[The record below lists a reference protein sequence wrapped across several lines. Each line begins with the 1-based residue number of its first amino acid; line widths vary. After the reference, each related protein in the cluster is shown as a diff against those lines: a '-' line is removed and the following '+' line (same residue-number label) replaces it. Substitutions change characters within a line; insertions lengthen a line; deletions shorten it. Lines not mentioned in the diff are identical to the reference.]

1 MSVLIL
7 AQGPVEVASSRTRV
21 FAYLPYL
28 ERAGI
33 DYELLVWNSDRFVR
47 RTLRGAVPVSEH
59 LRNEARHARVMAT
72 LLRRA
77 IRHETIYVQKV
88 VLPAWA
94 LRSLKAG
101 GRRRLVFDYDD
112 ALYAL
117 APGQDRGLRA
127 WPRRRRIRRFLRM
140 LDASDL
146 VVIENDDNRR
156 VTESHCGQTLTI
168 TGPIDTDRYRPVVRG
183 ARDEVV
189 LGWVGSP
196 STTGYL
202 EMLRPAIA
210 GLARLGLRVRL
221 HLVGAAKIDLP
232 EVPVRRT
239 TWTLAG
245 EVAALEDFDVGLM
258 PLTDDPWSRGKG
270 GYKLLQYMAMGIPS
284 VASPVGINDGLLRAG
299 ETGFLPGTPDEWLVA
314 LERLV
319 TDATLRRTMGVLAR
333 EEAVTRHSLAHHA
346 PALIGALVPGRM
358 PSASSAV
365 LDRSARP

>member
-33 DYELLVWNSDRFVR
+33 DYELLVWNSGRFIA
-47 RTLRGAVPVSEH
+47 RTLRGAVPVVEH
-59 LRNEARHARVMAT
+59 LRNEAGHARVLAA
-72 LLRRA
+72 LLARA
-77 IRHETIYVQKV
+77 GRHETVYVQKV
-88 VLPAWA
+88 VLPPWV
-94 LRSLKAG
+94 LGRLKAG
-101 GRRRLVFDYDD
+101 GRRLVFDYDD

-127 WPRRRRIRRFLRM
+127 WPRRRRIRRFLRV

-146 VVIENDDNRR
+146 VVIENDENRR
-156 VTESHCGQTLTI
+156 VTEAHCPRTLSI
-168 TGPIDTDRYRPVVRG
+168 TGPIDTARYRPA
-183 ARDEVV
+183 ARAPRPEVV

-202 EMLRPAIA
+202 EMLRPALA
-210 GLARLGLRVRL
+210 ELARRGHAVRL
-221 HLVGAAKIDLP
+221 HLVGASRFESAD
-232 EVPVRRT
+232 VPVRLT
-239 TWTLAG
+239 PWTLAG

-284 VASPVGINDGLLRAG
+284 VASPVGINDGLLRDG
-299 ETGFLPGTPDEWLVA
+299 DTGFLPPTAGDWFEA

-319 TDATLRRTMGVLAR
+319 TDAALRRAMGAR
-333 EEAVTRHSLAHHA
+333 ARDEAVARHSLDHHA
-346 PALIGALVPGRM
+346 PALIDALVPGRGG
-358 PSASSAV
+358 PGAPGGT
-365 LDRSARP
+365 DRRSRP